1 MPPVASLLLAHRP
14 ERRTMLVI
22 GDGRLAQTRV
32 RTAKE
37 AGLETKLAWNAPVA
51 NISSDMHQVSTMALF
66 PSKDDKENCIRAWA
80 VSYTHLT
87 LPTIC
92 SV

>member
-1 MPPVASLLLAHRP
+1 
-14 ERRTMLVI
+14 MLVI

-66 PSKDDKENCIRAWA
+66 PSKDDKENCIRAWEHILNEIDGPDA
-80 VSYTHLT
+80 SLFLSLIH
-87 LPTIC
+87 I
-92 SV
+92 